1 MDSSGDTF
9 ADSFAL
15 PSADDQG
22 ETLEQ
27 LNSPCPWMMD
37 TPPTPDASDT
47 EDNVSVY
54 WAPRHSPFHEIS
66 GSPTAVPLTDSPLD
80 ERTPLVGMPTNGKV
94 ALAALLEQIERQYIQ
109 RPAAM
114 SSVPPIST

>member
-1 MDSSGDTF
+1 
-9 ADSFAL
+9 
-15 PSADDQG
+15 
-22 ETLEQ
+22 
-27 LNSPCPWMMD
+27 MD
-37 TPPTPDASDT
+37 TPPTPDASDS

-54 WAPRHSPFHEIS
+54 WAPRHSPIHEVS
-66 GSPTAVPLTDSPLD
+66 GSPTSVPLTDSPWD

-114 SSVPPIST
+114 SSVPPISTWPSDVQIDIIGCSIGGIIDDAICNVMSRAKAL